1 MGTTI
6 ETRISGIPCIVEITS
21 YYPARSGKW
30 FRDGSCAAPEYE
42 ELEFV
47 VLDRKGYPAPWL
59 ERKMDDHDR
68 NRIVEEL
75 RKQMKY
81 DDEIGYY

>member
-1 MGTTI
+1 MSYLQ
-6 ETRISGIPCIVEITS
+6 TRISGIPCQIEVTS

-59 ERKMDDHDR
+59 EKKMDAQDR
-68 NRIVEEL
+68 NRIIEEL
-75 RKQMKY
+75 QKQR
-81 DDEIGYY
+81 DDNYYRL